1 MKVVSL
7 YSPKGGVG
15 KSTLSV
21 QLAYLGA
28 QKGYR
33 TLLVDLDALGS
44 SSHCLHVQARKAHE
58 ASVLVEGGKQLIASI
73 QPTDMPLLHVLPSS
87 SDYYALPAL
96 MAGKKHPKHRLE
108 RSLSCLEDS
117 YDLVVLDGSTS
128 LDLLAENLFNVS
140 TLVIVPVIPTP
151 LSVRA
156 LEQVLSLMSA
166 KGASQEKIHPC
177 VSLIDRRKRI
187 QVEAADSLHA
197 MDGVFRT
204 EIPSTADLEKV
215 AQLQEPVFL
224 FQPNGRGARAC
235 RELFAELLELLDA
248 EGERPSDEQDGK
260 EEIL

>member
-21 QLAYLGA
+21 QLAFLGA

-33 TLLVDLDALGS
+33 TLLVDLDSLGS
-44 SSHCLHVQARKAHE
+44 SSHCLHVKARKDHD
-58 ASVLVEGGKQLIASI
+58 ASVLLEGGKQLLASI
-73 QPTDMPLLHVLPSS
+73 QPTDVPLLHVLPSS
-87 SDYYALPAL
+87 SDYFALSAL

-108 RSLSCLEDS
+108 RSFSSLEDS
-117 YDLVVLDGSTS
+117 YDLVVLDGSTA
-128 LDLLAENLFNVS
+128 LDVLAENLLNVS
-140 TLVIVPVIPTP
+140 TLVIIPVIPTP

-156 LEQVLSLMSA
+156 LEQVLALMVA

-187 QVEAADSLHA
+187 QVQVAESLHA

-224 FQPNGRGARAC
+224 FHPNGRGAKAC
-235 RELFAELLELLDA
+235 RELFDEVLVLLDA
-248 EGERPSDEQDGK
+248 EGERPSGEH
-260 EEIL
+260 ETNEVNL